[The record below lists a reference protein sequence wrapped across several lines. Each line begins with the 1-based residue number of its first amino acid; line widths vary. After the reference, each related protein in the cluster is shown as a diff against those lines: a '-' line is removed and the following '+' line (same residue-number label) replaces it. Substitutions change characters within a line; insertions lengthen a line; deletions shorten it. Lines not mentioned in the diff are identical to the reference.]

1 MAYRRIKPF
10 STNNKLCL
18 HQNSVKK
25 KAVFAYIEADK
36 RAKIDNC
43 QRVRIYS
50 HCITPRYRFKSCR
63 QVKCKQALSCSGYSF
78 IKGFSPENADN
89 AACFFKSK
97 KHP

>member
-50 HCITPRYRFKSCR
+50 HFITPRYRLKILPASEMQTIPKLLWLF
-63 QVKCKQALSCSGYSF
+63 VY
-78 IKGFSPENADN
+78 KGFLP
-89 AACFFKSK
+89 
-97 KHP
+97 